1 MIHTA
6 KQLKDKVKNM
16 SGGNSEVAQAL
27 IRTYF
32 MERFL
37 ERVSVSEYRNNFILK
52 GGMLV
57 ASIVGVDM
65 RATMDIDTT
74 VKALPLNE
82 KDARA
87 IIERIGELQLEDGI
101 TFKIKSVK
109 EIMEDFDYPGIRMMI
124 EANLERMRQP
134 FKIDIS
140 TDDAITPGAVE
151 YKYKLMFE
159 DRSISVLSYNLET
172 LLAEKMQTILARG
185 LANTRMRDFFRRKI
199 NIAYFYILF
208 AKSYSLSKVYGLE
221 RDKTYKRWI
230 AIDENIVK
238 VYTDFITCFI
248 FLGKI
253 YKSDQF
259 QGRENKNM
267 KNMKVR
273 TKLNLILVLVILLV
287 ALGSVVSIKDLGD
300 VKDKALE
307 TMDASSRQ
315 SYDDSIKEQ
324 VGVVISLL
332 SEINDA
338 YKAGTY
344 TLDEAKKIAADEVRQ
359 MRYGETGYFWIDQ
372 SDGTNV
378 VLLGS
383 DTEGTNRMETEDANG
398 YKMVKEII
406 RVAVEDGGGYTDYV
420 FPKEGETK
428 PSPKRSYSEY
438 FEPFDWVVGTGNY
451 TDYIDTAIEKQDKVF
466 SSYAMKKAITLIGA
480 CVAML
485 VVVAVLV
492 FMIAQDITKSLKKV
506 VAEIEV
512 IAGGNFAHR
521 MQDNMMKRKDD
532 FGQLA
537 GTLETMRES
546 ICGLLSQVKIEAANI
561 DTVVE
566 AMDSSISNLNGEI
579 EDVSATTEQL
589 AASTEETAASTEQ
602 INSMTQQIDGA
613 AKEIA
618 IRAQDGATEA
628 EEIHKRAA
636 QTKEATVE
644 NRQKVQTMLGE
655 IRGRLEQALE
665 EAKVVEQIG
674 VLADSILAIT
684 GQTNLLALNASIE
697 AARAG
702 EAGKGFAV
710 VAEEIRVLAEQSKD
724 AVANIQAVTENV
736 DNAVANLANDSNRL
750 LDFVDTD
757 IVKSF
762 DNFEKMADDYNMDA
776 SKINDL
782 VSDFSATSEE
792 LVASISNITEAIEG
806 ITSASNDSAAGT
818 TNIAQKTVS
827 IAGESAEVMKGVKTA
842 EASAGELRK
851 NVSNFVIEE

>member
-185 LANTRMRDFFRRKI
+185 LANTRMSDFFRRKI

-636 QTKEATVE
+636 QTKEETVE

>member
-1 MIHTA
+1 
-6 KQLKDKVKNM
+6 
-16 SGGNSEVAQAL
+16 
-27 IRTYF
+27 
-32 MERFL
+32 
-37 ERVSVSEYRNNFILK
+37 
-52 GGMLV
+52 
-57 ASIVGVDM
+57 
-65 RATMDIDTT
+65 
-74 VKALPLNE
+74 
-82 KDARA
+82 
-87 IIERIGELQLEDGI
+87 
-101 TFKIKSVK
+101 
-109 EIMEDFDYPGIRMMI
+109 
-124 EANLERMRQP
+124 
-134 FKIDIS
+134 
-140 TDDAITPGAVE
+140 
-151 YKYKLMFE
+151 
-159 DRSISVLSYNLET
+159 
-172 LLAEKMQTILARG
+172 
-185 LANTRMRDFFRRKI
+185 
-199 NIAYFYILF
+199 
-208 AKSYSLSKVYGLE
+208 
-221 RDKTYKRWI
+221 
-230 AIDENIVK
+230 
-238 VYTDFITCFI
+238 
-248 FLGKI
+248 
-253 YKSDQF
+253 
-259 QGRENKNM
+259 M

-287 ALGSVVSIKDLGD
+287 ALGGTVSVKDMED

-307 TMDASSRQ
+307 TMEASSRQ

-324 VGVVISLL
+324 VEVVISLL

-359 MRYGETGYFWIDQ
+359 MRYGEAGYFWIDQ

-383 DTEGTNRMETEDANG
+383 DTEGTNRMETKDAKG
-398 YKMVKEII
+398 YQMVKEII
-406 RVAVEDGGGYTDYV
+406 RVAVEDGGGYTDFV
-420 FPKEGETK
+420 FPKPGETK

-451 TDYIDTAIEKQDKVF
+451 TDYIDTAIAKQNKVF
-466 SSYAMKKAITLIGA
+466 SNYAMQKAIALIA
-480 CVAML
+480 VCIVML
-485 VVVAVLV
+485 AVVAVLV

-512 IAGGNFAHR
+512 IAGGNFAR
-521 MQDNMMKRKDD
+521 KMQTNMMKRKDD

-546 ICGLLSQVKIEAANI
+546 VCGLLAQVKKEAANI
-561 DTVVE
+561 DNVVE
-566 AMDSSISNLNGEI
+566 SMDTNISNLNGEI

-589 AASTEETAASTEQ
+589 AASTEETAASAEQ

-618 IRAQDGATEA
+618 VRAQDGATA
-628 EEIHKRAA
+628 EEIHKRAT
-636 QTKEATVE
+636 QTKETTVE
-644 NRQKVQTMLGE
+644 NRKKVQEMLGE
-655 IRGRLEQALE
+655 IRERLEKALE
-665 EAKVVEQIG
+665 DAKVVEQIG

-736 DNAVANLANDSNRL
+736 DNAVGNLTKDSNRL
-750 LDFVDTD
+750 LNFVDTD

-762 DNFEKMADDYNMDA
+762 DEFEKMADDYNMDA

-792 LVASISNITEAIEG
+792 LVASISNITEAIDG

-827 IAGESAEVMKGVKTA
+827 IANGSAEVMKGAKTA
-842 EASAGELRK
+842 EASAGELRR

>member
-1 MIHTA
+1 
-6 KQLKDKVKNM
+6 
-16 SGGNSEVAQAL
+16 
-27 IRTYF
+27 
-32 MERFL
+32 
-37 ERVSVSEYRNNFILK
+37 
-52 GGMLV
+52 
-57 ASIVGVDM
+57 
-65 RATMDIDTT
+65 
-74 VKALPLNE
+74 
-82 KDARA
+82 
-87 IIERIGELQLEDGI
+87 
-101 TFKIKSVK
+101 
-109 EIMEDFDYPGIRMMI
+109 
-124 EANLERMRQP
+124 
-134 FKIDIS
+134 
-140 TDDAITPGAVE
+140 
-151 YKYKLMFE
+151 
-159 DRSISVLSYNLET
+159 
-172 LLAEKMQTILARG
+172 
-185 LANTRMRDFFRRKI
+185 
-199 NIAYFYILF
+199 
-208 AKSYSLSKVYGLE
+208 
-221 RDKTYKRWI
+221 
-230 AIDENIVK
+230 
-238 VYTDFITCFI
+238 
-248 FLGKI
+248 
-253 YKSDQF
+253 
-259 QGRENKNM
+259 M

-287 ALGSVVSIKDLGD
+287 ALGGTVSVKDMED

-307 TMDASSRQ
+307 TMEASSRQ

-324 VGVVISLL
+324 VEVVISLL

-359 MRYGETGYFWIDQ
+359 MRYGEAGYFWIDQ

-383 DTEGTNRMETEDANG
+383 DTEGTNRMETKDAKG
-398 YKMVKEII
+398 YQMVKEII
-406 RVAVEDGGGYTDYV
+406 RVAVEDGGGYTDFV
-420 FPKEGETK
+420 FPKPGETK

-451 TDYIDTAIEKQDKVF
+451 TDYIDTAIAKQNKVF
-466 SSYAMKKAITLIGA
+466 SNYAMQKAIALIA
-480 CVAML
+480 VCIVML
-485 VVVAVLV
+485 AVVAVLV

-512 IAGGNFAHR
+512 IAGGNFAR
-521 MQDNMMKRKDD
+521 KMQTNMMKRKDD

-546 ICGLLSQVKIEAANI
+546 VCGLLAQVKKEAANI
-561 DTVVE
+561 DNVVE
-566 AMDSSISNLNGEI
+566 SMDTNISNLNGEI
-579 EDVSATTEQL
+579 EDVLSATTEQL
-589 AASTEETAASTEQ
+589 AASTEETAASAEQ

-618 IRAQDGATEA
+618 VRAQDGATEA
-628 EEIHKRAA
+628 EEIHKRAT
-636 QTKEATVE
+636 QTKETTVE
-644 NRQKVQTMLGE
+644 NRKKVQEMLGE
-655 IRGRLEQALE
+655 IRERLEKALE
-665 EAKVVEQIG
+665 DAKVVEQIG

-736 DNAVANLANDSNRL
+736 DNAVGNLTKDSNRL
-750 LDFVDTD
+750 LNFVDTD

-762 DNFEKMADDYNMDA
+762 DEFEKMADDYNMDA

-792 LVASISNITEAIEG
+792 LVASISNITEAIDG

-827 IAGESAEVMKGVKTA
+827 IANGSAEVMKGAKTA
-842 EASAGELRK
+842 EASAGELRR

>member
-1 MIHTA
+1 M
-6 KQLKDKVKNM
+6 VKKGQRIANLT
-16 SGGNSEVAQAL
+16 GNRILYNNRLVDGCVVKCYNYQIISL
-27 IRTYF
+27 ILLDNF
-32 MERFL
+32 HKIERFYGK
-37 ERVSVSEYRNNFILK
+37 E
-52 GGMLV
+52 
-57 ASIVGVDM
+57 
-65 RATMDIDTT
+65 
-74 VKALPLNE
+74 NE
-82 KDARA
+82 A
-87 IIERIGELQLEDGI
+87 
-101 TFKIKSVK
+101 
-109 EIMEDFDYPGIRMMI
+109 
-124 EANLERMRQP
+124 
-134 FKIDIS
+134 
-140 TDDAITPGAVE
+140 
-151 YKYKLMFE
+151 
-159 DRSISVLSYNLET
+159 
-172 LLAEKMQTILARG
+172 
-185 LANTRMRDFFRRKI
+185 
-199 NIAYFYILF
+199 
-208 AKSYSLSKVYGLE
+208 
-221 RDKTYKRWI
+221 
-230 AIDENIVK
+230 
-238 VYTDFITCFI
+238 
-248 FLGKI
+248 
-253 YKSDQF
+253 
-259 QGRENKNM
+259 M

-287 ALGSVVSIKDLGD
+287 ALASVVSVKNMED
-300 VKDKALE
+300 VKEKALE

-332 SEINDA
+332 SEINDE

-359 MRYGETGYFWIDQ
+359 MRYGEAGYFWIDQ

-398 YKMVKEII
+398 YQMVKEII

-451 TDYIDTAIEKQDKVF
+451 TDYIDTSIAKQDKVF
-466 SSYAMKKAITLIGA
+466 SSYAMKKAITLITG
-480 CVAML
+480 CIVML
-485 VVVAVLV
+485 VIVAVLV
-492 FMIAQDITKSLKKV
+492 SLIAGDITKSLKKV
-506 VAEIEV
+506 VGEIEV
-512 IAGGNFAHR
+512 IAGGNFAR
-521 MQDNMMKRKDD
+521 KMQTDMMKRKDD

-546 ICGLLSQVKIEAANI
+546 VCGLLAQVKTEAANI

-566 AMDSSISNLNGEI
+566 TIDTNMSNLNGEI

-589 AASTEETAASTEQ
+589 AASTEETAASAEQ

-618 IRAQDGATEA
+618 VRAQDGATEA

-636 QTKEATVE
+636 QTKETTVE
-644 NRQKVQTMLGE
+644 NRKKVQEMLGE
-655 IRGRLEQALE
+655 IRERLEKALE
-665 EAKVVEQIG
+665 DAKVVEQIG

-736 DNAVANLANDSNRL
+736 NQAVGNLTKDSNRL
-750 LDFVDTD
+750 LNFVDTD

-762 DNFEKMADDYNMDA
+762 DDFEKMADDYNLDA

-792 LVASISNITEAIEG
+792 LVASISNITEAIDG

-827 IAGESAEVMKGVKTA
+827 IANGSAEVMKGAKKA
-842 EASAGELRK
+842 EASAGELRN
-851 NVSNFVIEE
+851 NVNNFVIEE

>member
-1 MIHTA
+1 
-6 KQLKDKVKNM
+6 
-16 SGGNSEVAQAL
+16 
-27 IRTYF
+27 
-32 MERFL
+32 
-37 ERVSVSEYRNNFILK
+37 
-52 GGMLV
+52 
-57 ASIVGVDM
+57 
-65 RATMDIDTT
+65 
-74 VKALPLNE
+74 
-82 KDARA
+82 
-87 IIERIGELQLEDGI
+87 
-101 TFKIKSVK
+101 
-109 EIMEDFDYPGIRMMI
+109 
-124 EANLERMRQP
+124 
-134 FKIDIS
+134 
-140 TDDAITPGAVE
+140 
-151 YKYKLMFE
+151 
-159 DRSISVLSYNLET
+159 
-172 LLAEKMQTILARG
+172 
-185 LANTRMRDFFRRKI
+185 
-199 NIAYFYILF
+199 
-208 AKSYSLSKVYGLE
+208 
-221 RDKTYKRWI
+221 
-230 AIDENIVK
+230 
-238 VYTDFITCFI
+238 
-248 FLGKI
+248 
-253 YKSDQF
+253 
-259 QGRENKNM
+259 M

-287 ALGSVVSIKDLGD
+287 ALGGTVSVKDMED

-307 TMDASSRQ
+307 TMEASSRQ

-324 VGVVISLL
+324 VEVVISLL

-359 MRYGETGYFWIDQ
+359 MRYGEAGYFWIDQ

-383 DTEGTNRMETEDANG
+383 DTEGTNRMETKDAKG
-398 YKMVKEII
+398 YQMVKEII
-406 RVAVEDGGGYTDYV
+406 RVAVEDGGGYTDFV
-420 FPKEGETK
+420 FPKPGETK

-451 TDYIDTAIEKQDKVF
+451 TDYIDTAIAKQNKVF
-466 SSYAMKKAITLIGA
+466 SNYAMQKAIALIA
-480 CVAML
+480 VCIVML
-485 VVVAVLV
+485 AVVAVLV

-512 IAGGNFAHR
+512 IAGGNFAR
-521 MQDNMMKRKDD
+521 KMQTNMMKRKDD

-546 ICGLLSQVKIEAANI
+546 VCAQVKKEAANI
-561 DTVVE
+561 DNVVE
-566 AMDSSISNLNGEI
+566 SMDTNISNLNGEI

-589 AASTEETAASTEQ
+589 AASTEETAASAEQ

-618 IRAQDGATEA
+618 VRAQDGATEA
-628 EEIHKRAA
+628 EEIHKRAT
-636 QTKEATVE
+636 QTKETTVE
-644 NRQKVQTMLGE
+644 NRKKVQEMLGE
-655 IRGRLEQALE
+655 IRERLEKALE
-665 EAKVVEQIG
+665 DAKVVEQIG

-736 DNAVANLANDSNRL
+736 DNAVGNLTKDSNRL
-750 LDFVDTD
+750 LNFVDTD

-762 DNFEKMADDYNMDA
+762 DEFEKMADDYNMDA

-792 LVASISNITEAIEG
+792 LVASISNITEAIDG

-827 IAGESAEVMKGVKTA
+827 IANGSAEVMKGAKTA
-842 EASAGELRK
+842 EASAGELRR

>member
-1 MIHTA
+1 
-6 KQLKDKVKNM
+6 
-16 SGGNSEVAQAL
+16 
-27 IRTYF
+27 
-32 MERFL
+32 
-37 ERVSVSEYRNNFILK
+37 
-52 GGMLV
+52 
-57 ASIVGVDM
+57 
-65 RATMDIDTT
+65 
-74 VKALPLNE
+74 
-82 KDARA
+82 
-87 IIERIGELQLEDGI
+87 
-101 TFKIKSVK
+101 
-109 EIMEDFDYPGIRMMI
+109 
-124 EANLERMRQP
+124 
-134 FKIDIS
+134 
-140 TDDAITPGAVE
+140 
-151 YKYKLMFE
+151 
-159 DRSISVLSYNLET
+159 
-172 LLAEKMQTILARG
+172 
-185 LANTRMRDFFRRKI
+185 
-199 NIAYFYILF
+199 
-208 AKSYSLSKVYGLE
+208 
-221 RDKTYKRWI
+221 
-230 AIDENIVK
+230 
-238 VYTDFITCFI
+238 
-248 FLGKI
+248 
-253 YKSDQF
+253 
-259 QGRENKNM
+259 
-267 KNMKVR
+267 MKVR

-287 ALGSVVSIKDLGD
+287 ALGGTVSVKDMED

-307 TMDASSRQ
+307 TMEASSRQ

-324 VGVVISLL
+324 VEVVISLL

-359 MRYGETGYFWIDQ
+359 MRYGEAGYFWIDQ

-383 DTEGTNRMETEDANG
+383 DTEGTNRMETKDAKG
-398 YKMVKEII
+398 YQMVKEII
-406 RVAVEDGGGYTDYV
+406 RVAVEDGGGYTDFV
-420 FPKEGETK
+420 FPKPGETK

-451 TDYIDTAIEKQDKVF
+451 TDYIDTAIAKQNKVF
-466 SSYAMKKAITLIGA
+466 SNYAMQKAIALIA
-480 CVAML
+480 VCIVML
-485 VVVAVLV
+485 AVVAVLV

-512 IAGGNFAHR
+512 IAGGNFAR
-521 MQDNMMKRKDD
+521 KMQTNMMKRKDD

-546 ICGLLSQVKIEAANI
+546 VCGLLAQVKKEAANI
-561 DTVVE
+561 DNVVE
-566 AMDSSISNLNGEI
+566 SMDTNISNLNGEI

-589 AASTEETAASTEQ
+589 AASTEETAASAEQ

-618 IRAQDGATEA
+618 VRAQDGATEA
-628 EEIHKRAA
+628 EEIHKRAT
-636 QTKEATVE
+636 QTKETTVE
-644 NRQKVQTMLGE
+644 NRKKVQEMLGE
-655 IRGRLEQALE
+655 IRERLE
-665 EAKVVEQIG
+665 K
-674 VLADSILAIT
+674 
-684 GQTNLLALNASIE
+684 ALNASIE

-736 DNAVANLANDSNRL
+736 DNAVGNLTKDSNRL
-750 LDFVDTD
+750 LNFVDTD

-762 DNFEKMADDYNMDA
+762 DEFEKMADDYNMDA

-792 LVASISNITEAIEG
+792 LVASISNITEAIDG

-827 IAGESAEVMKGVKTA
+827 IANGSAEVMKGAKTA
-842 EASAGELRK
+842 EASAGELRR